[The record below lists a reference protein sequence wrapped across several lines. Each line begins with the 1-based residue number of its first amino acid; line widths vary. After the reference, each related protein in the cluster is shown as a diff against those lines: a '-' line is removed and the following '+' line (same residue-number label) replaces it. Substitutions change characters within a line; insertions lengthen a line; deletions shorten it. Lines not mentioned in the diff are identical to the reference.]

1 MICKACF
8 ELGIKLG
15 ALFHQFI
22 GLPVGFENVEI
33 VERAIESCVK
43 LQPFV
48 VDAKVEISREA
59 LKRNLSKFGYTTLS
73 PEMLKAEVV
82 VEVENVRV
90 KGTLK
95 WVEEMKYPYMDF
107 EVISF

>member
-48 VDAKVEISREA
+48 VDAKVEISRDA

-82 VEVENVRV
+82 VEIENVRV

>member
-48 VDAKVEISREA
+48 VDAKVEISRDA

>member
-33 VERAIESCVK
+33 VEKAIESCVK

-48 VDAKVEISREA
+48 VDAKVEISRDA

>member
-22 GLPVGFENVEI
+22 GLPIGFENVEI
-33 VERAIESCVK
+33 VEKAIESCVK

-48 VDAKVEISREA
+48 TDAKVEISRDA
-59 LKRNLSKFGYTTLS
+59 LKRSISKFGYTTLS

-90 KGTLK
+90 RGTLK

-107 EVISF
+107 EMISF

>member
-15 ALFHQFI
+15 TIFHQFI

-33 VERAIESCVK
+33 VEKAIESCVK

-48 VDAKVEISREA
+48 VDAKVEISRDA

-82 VEVENVRV
+82 VEIENVRV

>member
-33 VERAIESCVK
+33 VEKAIESCVK

-48 VDAKVEISREA
+48 VDAKVEISRDA

-82 VEVENVRV
+82 VKVENVRV

-95 WVEEMKYPYMDF
+95 WVVEMKYPYMDF

>member
-1 MICKACF
+1 MICRACF

-22 GLPVGFENVEI
+22 GIPVGFENVDI

-48 VDAKVEISREA
+48 IDAKVEIVRDV
-59 LKRNLSKFGYTTLS
+59 LKRNISKFGYTTLS

-90 KGTLK
+90 RGTLK
-95 WVEEMKYPYMDF
+95 WVEDMKYPYMNF

>member
-82 VEVENVRV
+82 VEIENVRV

>member
-33 VERAIESCVK
+33 VEKAIESCVK

-48 VDAKVEISREA
+48 VDAKVEISRDA

-82 VEVENVRV
+82 VEIENVRV